1 MNRASPQ
8 IVRSVPLT
16 VPSKPAIG
24 AGRSIGTIL
33 VDSGRLS
40 PTDAQRVL
48 DFQRERGIRF
58 GDAGIALRLLSDDD
72 VRYALSIQFGYP
84 YLARGSNLSRELVAA
99 YQPGSRPVEQLRELR
114 SQLMLRW
121 FDTGAD
127 RRGLAIVSAG
137 SGDGRSYI
145 AANLAIVFSQ
155 LGERTL
161 LIDADMRAPRQHH
174 LFNLGRVA
182 GLSDML
188 AGRAGLE
195 AIVGIETLQD
205 LSVLS
210 AGAIPPNPQE
220 LLGRQDFSKLLQSL
234 GEDFSVIIIDTP
246 AASTCAD
253 AHTVAVRAG
262 AALVVARQDK
272 SSVPQLAR
280 FTHGLR
286 EFGVALVGSVL
297 NDVKSGDVPASAPA

>member
-1 MNRASPQ
+1 MSPQ
-8 IVRSVPLT
+8 IVTSVPLT
-16 VPSKPAIG
+16 VPSKPATG
-24 AGRSIGTIL
+24 SGRSIGTIL

-40 PTDAQRVL
+40 PADAQRVL
-48 DFQRERGIRF
+48 DFQQERGVRF

-84 YLARGSNLSRELVAA
+84 YLSRGSNLSRELVAA

-127 RRGLAIVSAG
+127 RRCLAIVSAG

-161 LIDADMRAPRQHH
+161 LIDADLRAPRQHQ
-174 LFNLGRVA
+174 LFNLGRAA

-195 AIVGIETLQD
+195 ALVGIEALQD
-205 LSVLS
+205 LSVLP

-234 GEDFSVIIIDTP
+234 GETFSVIIIDTP
-246 AASTCAD
+246 AANTCAD

-262 AALVVARQDK
+262 AALMVARQDK

-286 EFGVALVGSVL
+286 EFGVALVGSVM
-297 NDVKSGDVPASAPA
+297 NDVKPGDVPASTRA